1 MTDAWEDYSRWA
13 WGQNELRPISQS
25 GQNGGIFGNAEIGAT
40 IIDSLDTLYIMEMMD
55 EYQRARNFAANLTFI
70 GIVSEKAKIVLTGDE
85 NESIVNIINLLI

>member
-1 MTDAWEDYSRWA
+1 MTDAWADYSRWA

-55 EYQRARNFAANLTFI
+55 EYQKARNFAANLTFV
-70 GIVSEKAKIVLTGDE
+70 GIVSEIANSICINDIIKGIVYVLKI
-85 NESIVNIINLLI
+85 